1 MDRERELLN
10 KICNKSKDERI
21 LELEVKVIDL
31 KLKFLDEFGRSPYA
45 YDRVCETKQI
55 QAKEI
60 ALLKLEIK
68 NFLKDLKYL
77 LVCGSRVVN
86 FENSLIRVCDTTLLL
101 EIYNNYLDI
110 FGLINNEIFKD
121 ILIVGKKGY
130 SKALLHCMESFP
142 DFLYK

>member
-21 LELEVKVIDL
+21 LELEVKVKDL
-31 KLKFLDEFGRSPYA
+31 KLKFLDEFGRSPYV

-68 NFLKDLKYL
+68 NFLKDLKNL

-110 FGLINNEIFKD
+110 FGLTNNEIFKD